1 MLLYFE
7 HICLIQAHPDYDYY
21 RGRSVV
27 NYEKFAIIYGD
38 SIADGRDVM
47 LTNQRPPH
55 PMEAPYASIHDVAA
69 ESSSFDKI
77 TQLTILAYI
86 HICI

>member
-1 MLLYFE
+1 M
-7 HICLIQAHPDYDYY
+7 
-21 RGRSVV
+21 V

-69 ESSSFDKI
+69 ESSSFDKMDEGVSEAPRVKKCS
-77 TQLTILAYI
+77 TGSSRRNV
-86 HICI
+86 